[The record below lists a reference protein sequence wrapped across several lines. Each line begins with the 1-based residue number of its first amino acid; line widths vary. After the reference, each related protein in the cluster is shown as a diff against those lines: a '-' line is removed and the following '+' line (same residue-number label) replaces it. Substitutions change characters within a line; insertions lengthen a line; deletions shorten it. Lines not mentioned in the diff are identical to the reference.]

1 MNMEPMNPVRMKQH
15 LLPACLALF
24 AAFGS
29 LVTPAHSQT
38 FPSRPVKLIAPFPPG
53 GPVDTLSRIVGEKF
67 QQRTGQP
74 VVVDNRPG
82 GAGNIGIDMVAKA
95 APDGYSWLFVPQGN
109 ITINA
114 TLIPNMPFNWERD
127 FAPVTLIAY
136 APNMLAVNPSVPAKT
151 TQELIAYAKANP
163 GKLNFSSDGVGTN
176 THVALEH
183 LKKAAG
189 IDVAHIPYPGSAA
202 QTAALL
208 GGQIDFSYQLMPAP
222 LPMIRAGK
230 LRGIASAAPMRLD
243 PDKTLMTV
251 AEQGYPGFDIRVWY
265 GIVTT
270 AGTPAVIVDRLSKE
284 LAAIMNDADVIE
296 RLKPFGHERVGSTPG
311 ELANIIKEEN
321 AVWKRIVEE
330 LKLKLA
336 D

>member
-1 MNMEPMNPVRMKQH
+1 MKGISAMKSAV
-15 LLPACLALF
+15 L
-24 AAFGS
+24 AAFLVSVAAGS
-29 LVTPAHSQT
+29 SDAGAQT
-38 FPSRPVKLIAPFPPG
+38 YPSRPVSIVVPFPPG
-53 GPVDTLSRIVGEKF
+53 GNIDAFTRIVAEKLGP
-67 QQRTGQP
+67 RLGQT
-74 VVVDNRPG
+74 VLVENRPG
-82 GAGNIGIDMVAKA
+82 ASGATGAVIVARA
-95 APDGYSWLFVPQGN
+95 APDGH
-109 ITINA
+109 
-114 TLIPNMPFNWERD
+114 TLLIASQTGFAALPNLRPNLGYD
-127 FAPVTLIAY
+127 GIKSFAPISLVVYNPPIWLIGRTSL
-136 APNMLAVNPSVPAKT
+136 PIHNLK
-151 TQELIAYAKANP
+151 ELVAYAKANP